1 MDDDTSGVRP
11 QSPKAEP
18 APGPPDAELSR
29 IARQAVH
36 QPPDARLDK
45 QLARMGLLD
54 EPAAGGTQPN
64 EPAGISVLAP
74 DPELERI
81 RGNLRR
87 ARLIILALGA
97 LCGLLAIVV
106 IALLVR

>member
-1 MDDDTSGVRP
+1 MDDDAQVRP
-11 QSPKAEP
+11 QSPKPEP
-18 APGPPDAELSR
+18 APGPTDAELSR

-45 QLARMGLLD
+45 QLVRMGLLD
-54 EPAAGGTQPN
+54 DAEPAAAGTQLNQPT
-64 EPAGISVLAP
+64 AGAVAV

-87 ARLIILALGA
+87 ARLIILALGL
-97 LCGLLAIVV
+97 LCALLAIVV
-106 IALLVR
+106 IALIVR